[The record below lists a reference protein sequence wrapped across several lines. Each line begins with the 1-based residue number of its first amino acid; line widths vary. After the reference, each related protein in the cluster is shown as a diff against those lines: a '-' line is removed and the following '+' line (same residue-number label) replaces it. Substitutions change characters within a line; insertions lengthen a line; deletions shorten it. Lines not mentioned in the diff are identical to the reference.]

1 MVEEQTLI
9 RISDDLSTL
18 EMMEGT
24 RWSVE
29 AGGQTVICTWLPTDT
44 IEIRLVDRD
53 SVWPYEL
60 RNGSEV
66 VRAMSV
72 YKKRKS
78 RKKK

>member
-1 MVEEQTLI
+1 MVEEQTLF
-9 RISDDLSTL
+9 RASDDLGTL

-29 AGGQTVICTWLPTDT
+29 PGGQTVICTWLPTDT
-44 IEIRLVDRD
+44 IEIRLVDSG

-60 RNGSEV
+60 RNGSET
-66 VRAMSV
+66 VRAMRV